1 MELEFDKEID
11 SLLRRADRGLVAGSN
26 GGNGLAP
33 HLDADELS
41 AFAEN
46 LIPERKRPLY
56 MSHLADC
63 DRCRG
68 ILSGLI
74 ALNAEAEP
82 VESRV
87 VAPAVVP
94 AASAEPWYRRFLIPN
109 LAYVMGGLVL
119 IFGGLIA
126 ISLLRSSD
134 MEQAATVSQAVESDP
149 ARGPMAAQS
158 ADSTYS
164 MNSNAASAAA
174 NVAAS
179 SNKAPGLVANAANAS
194 QANAVGRS
202 LEARSEPIPADDRP
216 KVSVD
221 GEDVNAAAAPVPA
234 APPPPKAAA
243 DEMLAMKPAVRRDE
257 DAKLEEV
264 KKKDVEGEKAESVNA
279 RQAKE
284 LPRTQAG
291 GLAKS
296 TPGPSRELQQNFPNR
311 ADNTFEMNEQRRVS
325 GKGFQLKNN
334 VWYDNAYRGQATT
347 NVRRNTDE
355 YRKLDRGLRK
365 IAESL
370 DGVVVVI
377 WNGTAYRIQ

>member
-11 SLLRRADRGLVAGSN
+11 SLLRRADRGLAVGKN
-26 GGNGLAP
+26 GGDGLGP
-33 HLDADELS
+33 HLDADEIS

-46 LIPERKRPLY
+46 LVPERIRPLY

-82 VESRV
+82 AEQSII
-87 VAPAVVP
+87 APALVP
-94 AASAEPWYRRFLIPN
+94 TASSEPWYRRFLLSN

-126 ISLLRSSD
+126 ISLLRSSQ
-134 MEQAATVSQAVESDP
+134 MEQAATVSQAVESER
-149 ARGPMAAQS
+149 ARGPMAAQPG
-158 ADSTYS
+158 DSTYS
-164 MNSNAASAAA
+164 MNSNAATGAA
-174 NVAAS
+174 NTAVNA
-179 SNKAPGLVANAANAS
+179 NKAPSLVANAANAS

-202 LEARSEPIPADDRP
+202 LETRSQPIPAHDRTR
-216 KVSVD
+216 VSAD
-221 GEDVNAAAAPVPA
+221 GADVNVAAAAPAPA
-234 APPPPKAAA
+234 APPPPKTEA
-243 DEMLAMKPAVRRDE
+243 DEMLSMKPAVRRDE
-257 DAKLEEV
+257 DAKVEEV
-264 KKKDVEGEKAESVNA
+264 KKKDVEGERAEMAVNA

-311 ADNTFEMNEQRRVS
+311 ANNTFDMNE
-325 GKGFQLKNN
+325 
-334 VWYDNAYRGQATT
+334 
-347 NVRRNTDE
+347 
-355 YRKLDRGLRK
+355 
-365 IAESL
+365 
-370 DGVVVVI
+370 
-377 WNGTAYRIQ
+377 